1 MYTIK
6 IIQIAKVYRFL
17 SSIQSLFLVSIQSL
31 PEPFSPHCF
40 ESHPLWKHGVTA
52 TSLCLL
58 SILIF
63 LHTTENWKDIF
74 SEVKRFNLLI
84 FNLLLTYLSYLRRN
98 QVSDLP
104 SAKYEKSTWDSTIF
118 SEDSGRW
125 SVYLLKIILFCSCL
139 AKVLPEQITYLAQKW
154 GKVLSTKVT
163 VA

>member
-6 IIQIAKVYRFL
+6 IIQIAKIYRFL

-63 LHTTENWKDIF
+63 LHTTKNWKDIF
-74 SEVKRFNLLI
+74 SEVKHFKLFT
-84 FNLLLTYLSYLRRN
+84 FNLLLTYLWPSSYLRRN

-104 SAKYEKSTWDSTIF
+104 SAKCEKNTWDSTIF
-118 SEDSGRW
+118 SEDSSRW
-125 SVYLLKIILFCSCL
+125 SVYLLKKNTLL
-139 AKVLPEQITYLAQKW
+139 
-154 GKVLSTKVT
+154 
-163 VA
+163 